1 MGPEY
6 FPSRSFWGCGII
18 LQLRLS
24 EIAYTC
30 MRLRWPTTVKID
42 SDGIWWLTHSLGP
55 ERGKNGRGGKINI
68 GERKKK
74 AQGLTH
80 VQQLHARVST
90 DASAIRK
97 TAWIGGGGLEH
108 IHSVRLWPKH
118 TRLRKAD
125 TCTLPPII
133 LFTSLCD
140 LRATGPLP
148 RKQEELG
155 QTGGWQL
162 SEGPPCGD
170 ICHVLRPKARER
182 GSLRLATTLFP
193 RRGSPRC
200 QSGFFL
206 LSASSS
212 REGGNRRRCHSK
224 LITDL

>member
-1 MGPEY
+1 MGGGEK
-6 FPSRSFWGCGII
+6 STSG
-18 LQLRLS
+18 
-24 EIAYTC
+24 
-30 MRLRWPTTVKID
+30 
-42 SDGIWWLTHSLGP
+42 
-55 ERGKNGRGGKINI
+55 RGK
-68 GERKKK
+68 KKHK
-74 AQGLTH
+74 DSRTFSSYTQGLAPMH
-80 VQQLHARVST
+80 LPSGRQHEL
-90 DASAIRK
+90 
-97 TAWIGGGGLEH
+97 GGGGLEH

-170 ICHVLRPKARER
+170 ICHVPRPKARER

>member
-1 MGPEY
+1 MVNTQFRP
-6 FPSRSFWGCGII
+6 R
-18 LQLRLS
+18 
-24 EIAYTC
+24 
-30 MRLRWPTTVKID
+30 
-42 SDGIWWLTHSLGP
+42 
-55 ERGKNGRGGKINI
+55 ERKKGRGGKINI
-68 GERKKK
+68 RERKKKK

-97 TAWIGGGGLEH
+97 TAWIRMEGGSLEH

-170 ICHVLRPKARER
+170 ICHVPRLKARER
-182 GSLRLATTLFP
+182 GSRRLATTLFP
-193 RRGSPRC
+193 RRGPPRC
-200 QSGFFL
+200 PVV
-206 LSASSS
+206 
-212 REGGNRRRCHSK
+212 C
-224 LITDL
+224 